1 MNVGWVSQ
9 LDDVGFLSNISRSIL
24 AADWHRATTNML
36 LKNVDKLEGPCFFAV
51 ALVEFGE
58 PTLDDVKLQII
69 HRIHPE
75 ILRTLQLLPSL
86 KDLSRKLMEVL

>member
-9 LDDVGFLSNISRSIL
+9 LDDVGFLSNISRSRL
-24 AADWHRATTNML
+24 ARCYNEHAAEKCGQVGRTF
-36 LKNVDKLEGPCFFAV
+36 FFAV
-51 ALVEFGE
+51 ALVGFGE
-58 PTLDDVKLQII
+58 PALDDVKLQII
-69 HRIHPE
+69 QRIAE